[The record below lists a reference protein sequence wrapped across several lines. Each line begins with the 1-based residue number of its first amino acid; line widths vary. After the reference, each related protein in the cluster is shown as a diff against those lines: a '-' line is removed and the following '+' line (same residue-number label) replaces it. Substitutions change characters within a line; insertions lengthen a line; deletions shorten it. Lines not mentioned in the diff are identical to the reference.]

1 MVIIKNIVIS
11 AEAPSLKEVGW
22 LQPVEDGAFRLKF
35 YGPAGWVDAA
45 SGVKGDKGDDGNSL
59 RQFNLILSRTL
70 AQVQA
75 LIGKIQ
81 SYTEYTT
88 ENSQIGDTIIML
100 VQLTDYNNQVGILT
114 GIIENLTET
123 QCTIRW
129 KSITYASQGAKG
141 DDGKSIRAI
150 SLTTNEAGQVTG
162 GNATLSDG
170 SSVPITVNQS

>member
-45 SGVKGDKGDDGNSL
+45 SGVKG
-59 RQFNLILSRTL
+59 
-70 AQVQA
+70 
-75 LIGKIQ
+75 
-81 SYTEYTT
+81 
-88 ENSQIGDTIIML
+88 
-100 VQLTDYNNQVGILT
+100 
-114 GIIENLTET
+114 
-123 QCTIRW
+123 
-129 KSITYASQGAKG
+129 AKG
-141 DDGKSIRAI
+141 DDGKSITAI